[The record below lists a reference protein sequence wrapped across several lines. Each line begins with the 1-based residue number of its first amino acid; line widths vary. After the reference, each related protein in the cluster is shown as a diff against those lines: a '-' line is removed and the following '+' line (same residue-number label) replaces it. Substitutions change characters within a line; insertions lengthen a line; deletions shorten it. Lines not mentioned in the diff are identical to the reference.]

1 MESTT
6 QFNINGYS
14 KYYNNSNSNR
24 NDGVIVL
31 IKSNLDAKVTV
42 IKLLNWDDFI
52 AMINIKVNN
61 ITIGLNSIYKSP
73 RTSAVSLIN
82 DNENAIS
89 NNLNNIFEIFI

>member
-42 IKLLNWDDFI
+42 IKLLN
-52 AMINIKVNN
+52 
-61 ITIGLNSIYKSP
+61 
-73 RTSAVSLIN
+73 
-82 DNENAIS
+82 
-89 NNLNNIFEIFI
+89 